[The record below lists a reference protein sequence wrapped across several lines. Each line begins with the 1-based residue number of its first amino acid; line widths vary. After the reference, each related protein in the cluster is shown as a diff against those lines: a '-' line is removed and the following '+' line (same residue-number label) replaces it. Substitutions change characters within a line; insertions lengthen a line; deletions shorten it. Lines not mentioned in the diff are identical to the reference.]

1 MGHII
6 SGIKNHDT
14 EQKEEVAYLNRSAFN
29 PVCFAI
35 YSALEAHDCN
45 AFSCGNGTGRN
56 FSKEKLLNAL
66 DYLGTEEKLEDER
79 AFIKDC
85 LANLDKN
92 EEIYIEFFWF

>member
-6 SGIKNHDT
+6 SGIKNHGT
-14 EQKEEVAYLNRSAFN
+14 EHKVEVAYLNRSAFN

-66 DYLGTEEKLEDER
+66 IYLGTEEMLEAER
-79 AFIKDC
+79 AFINDC
-85 LANLDKN
+85 LTNLDEN
-92 EEIYIEFFWF
+92 EEIYIEFF

>member
-6 SGIKNHDT
+6 SGIKNHGT
-14 EQKEEVAYLNRSAFN
+14 EQKKEVAYLNRSAFN

-56 FSKEKLLNAL
+56 FSKENLLNAL

-85 LANLDKN
+85 LANLDEN
-92 EEIYIEFFWF
+92 EEIYIEFF